1 MKLKYFLFGGI
12 ALAMAACADENITGG
27 NETTPD
33 VPDSPLSTATVT
45 AGQWG
50 QTRASN
56 VDTWND
62 NGTHD
67 HSDWSEQLSFKQPA
81 DAINLVENPWANA
94 SVGFIPA
101 SHSGPI
107 QFNVAENAVIYNYG
121 ENITFQNCN
130 FSGVVT
136 VYNAGDLTWDVSNGG
151 RHKVYNTGSLNVTK
165 YSNIGEV
172 YNKGHLSLEREH
184 NQWYPNE
191 GGSADIPNAMTINS
205 IGGVIEIPDG
215 GDFKAACDIH
225 NTVYVTGNIKV
236 QNSETQYVCGLEVE
250 GNLDITQGNLQTS
263 NLKANEIKFDGAHLY
278 LLPEAHVVANK
289 ISLVNSASEIYG
301 HKDSYALIETIDFYF
316 RNKNDFM
323 NSFSDNIFFKVS
335 GKIDVEEIII
345 RDNGQQDNTSNTYNS
360 LDEYLASQNGQKVAE
375 RFNSDEI
382 SGTPECG
389 APYGTNPGNTPEEV
403 ENPLEL
409 VTSVESPTHD
419 HNSDK
424 EKRHLSATCIDFD
437 GETIYVSYH
446 MRGFNWGTTQPDVDK
461 DEIEGCIE
469 TWKFDNSEDNNQT
482 KIVIGKY
489 MWTNE
494 FDFNHLIIDGD
505 NIITVGNMEKKGAI
519 IARIPN
525 DYNNF
530 NLIDDDGNTY
540 STQLSYKVLTTDEK
554 LYGDYENESGNVTNQ
569 FIDYKDAGDGNC
581 LIKVGDEYFVATF
594 KGYGRVDANTLKS
607 VKDENKNPLFVQT
620 PYSAK
625 HIINNNGV
633 IAVLY
638 LNDAPQSSN
647 VTADM
652 TSTATLATFSESG
665 FPFNPT
671 LTPLS
676 SYIQPIDGKNVLAAY
691 NNTYFSCMG
700 KGGLVTG
707 NNVYHFGQN
716 NQEPVNGICIDDEY
730 IYLASGSHLRVLDHS
745 MNQIA
750 AYAIPNMSANYIKV
764 VENPNDHQKY
774 IIVAFGQ
781 EGVKVFR
788 LNKDKL

>member
-45 AGQWG
+45 MGQWG

-56 VDTWND
+56 VDTWTD
-62 NGTHD
+62 KVSHD
-67 HSDWSEQLSFKQPA
+67 HSDWSEQLSFKQPS

-94 SVGFIPA
+94 SVGYIPA

-107 QFNVAENAVIYNYG
+107 QFNVPKNAVIYNYG
-121 ENITFQNCN
+121 ENVTFQNCN
-130 FSGVVT
+130 FGDDVT
-136 VYNAGDLTWDVSNGG
+136 VYNAGDLTWTVSNGN
-151 RHKVYNTGSLNVTK
+151 RHTVYNTGSLTVMN
-165 YSNIGEV
+165 YANIGEV
-172 YNKGHLSLEREH
+172 YNKGDLVLSYDK
-184 NQWYPNE
+184 QYYDP
-191 GGSADIPNAMTINS
+191 GKADIPDAMTINS
-205 IGGVIEIPDG
+205 IGGVIEIPNNV
-215 GDFKAACDIH
+215 DFKASCDIH
-225 NTVYVTGNIKV
+225 NMVYVTGDIKI
-236 QNSETQYVCGLEVE
+236 QNSTAQYVCGLEVE
-250 GNLDITQGNLQTS
+250 GDLDLTQGNLKTA

-289 ISLVNSASEIYG
+289 ISMINSASEIYG
-301 HKDSYALIETIDFYF
+301 HKDSHALIETIDFYF
-316 RNKNDFM
+316 RNHNNFM
-323 NSFSDNIFFKVS
+323 DSFSDNIYFKVN
-335 GKIDVEEIII
+335 GKIDIEERII
-345 RDNGQQDNTSNTYNS
+345 RDNGQVDNETNIYNS
-360 LDEYLASQNGQKVAE
+360 LDEYLASQNGQKVAD

-419 HNSDK
+419 HNADK
-424 EKRHLSATCIDFD
+424 NRPNRFLSATCIDWD
-437 GETIYVSYH
+437 GSTIYVSYH
-446 MRGFNWGTTQPDVDK
+446 MRGGNWGNDTYDK

-469 TWKFDNSEDNNQT
+469 TWQFGTNEDNQT
-482 KIVIGKY
+482 KIELGRY
-489 MWTNE
+489 MWSND
-494 FDFNHLIIDGD
+494 FDFNHLIIDD
-505 NIITVGNMEKKGAI
+505 EDIITVGNHEKKGAFI
-519 IARIPN
+519 GRITN
-525 DYNNF
+525 TFKDF
-530 NLIDDDGNTY
+530 QLIDEDGNTY
-540 STQLSYKVLTTDEK
+540 SSEMKIKALTTDVPV
-554 LYGDYENESGNVTNQ
+554 YGPSSVEGKDDIIVDYEN
-569 FIDYKDAGDGNC
+569 AGDGNC
-581 LIKVGDEYFVATF
+581 VIRVGDEYFVATF
-594 KGYGRVDANTLKS
+594 RGYGRIKRDKNDPDEDFRKVTYEDGEIAF
-607 VKDENKNPLFVQT
+607 VKT

-625 HIINNNGV
+625 HIINNNGQ

-638 LNDAPQSSN
+638 LNEEQGSP
-647 VTADM
+647 VTASM
-652 TSTATLATFSESG
+652 RSTATLATFTESG
-665 FPFNPT
+665 FPFTPT
-671 LTPLS
+671 TTLLA
-676 SYIQPIDGKNVLAAY
+676 SYIQPVDGKNVLAAY
-691 NNTYFSCMG
+691 NGNYFSCMG